1 MSSQEEIEDNKDN
14 KSELPSIDYTV
25 GVNNVLG
32 DEGLYEEILLMFY
45 QDHGNDKTKIQNA
58 IENQDQ
64 DQLKHLVHTLKG
76 VATSIG
82 AMVLFDLAKTLDI
95 AVNNEQIASY
105 DELFTP
111 LADEMDRVING
122 VKQKIAAKL

>member
-1 MSSQEEIEDNKDN
+1 MSSQEEIEDKKDN